1 MEYRR
6 FGKTDLWLSGLGF
19 GMNRFP
25 PEMLTEEG
33 IQQGID
39 WLNGLWQQ
47 EPERWLT
54 AKSSW

>member
-1 MEYRR
+1 MTAWEGPYGFDATPEEQKQRMEAE
-6 FGKTDLWLSGLGF
+6 FS
-19 GMNRFP
+19 
-25 PEMLTEEG
+25 EEG

-54 AKSSW
+54 AKSNW